1 MKKLLLSIFSV
12 AAAMTAAAALPETGA
27 IVASYY
33 DGNGGT
39 MNGWGADVVE
49 REAVEDGKPCIMITN
64 NAAKSNPWDAQ
75 TALELEDTPLEAN
88 VTYYIS
94 FDVKGTAAATGIGAG
109 IQDKS
114 TYAGMG
120 NFSTFDVTTEWKH
133 CIISGDCTG
142 TPADRITFNWG
153 HYAGSCYMTNVKLYT
168 ADESGIADTVIDTPV
183 TRWVVYNLQGIK
195 VMDTD
200 NEAALSTLDRGI
212 YIVNGKKAVLGNN

>member
-12 AAAMTAAAALPETGA
+12 AAAMTAAAALPETGTV
-27 IVASYY
+27 VASFY

-39 MNGWGADVVE
+39 MIGWGADAVDGN
-49 REAVEDGKPCIMITN
+49 AVEDGKPCISLTN
-64 NAAKSNPWDAQ
+64 NAAKSDFWSAQ
-75 TALELEDTPLEAN
+75 TAIDGINLEEG

-94 FDVKGTAAATGIGAG
+94 FDVKGTTAATGIGAG
-109 IQDKS
+109 IQDQA

-120 NFSTFDVTTEWKH
+120 NFTTFDVTTEWKH
-133 CIISGDCTG
+133 CIISADCTG

-153 HYAGSCYMTNVKLYT
+153 HYAGTCYMTNVKLYT

-195 VMDTD
+195 VMDVD

>member
-1 MKKLLLSIFSV
+1 
-12 AAAMTAAAALPETGA
+12 MTAAAALPETGTV
-27 IVASYY
+27 VASYY

-49 REAVEDGKPCIMITN
+49 RDAVEDGKPCIMITN

-75 TALELEDTPLEAN
+75 TALELEDTPLQAN

-153 HYAGSCYMTNVKLYT
+153 HYAGTCYMTNVKLYT
-168 ADESGIADTVIDTPV
+168 ADESGIADTVADTPV

>member
-1 MKKLLLSIFSV
+1 
-12 AAAMTAAAALPETGA
+12 MTAAAALPETGTV
-27 IVASYY
+27 VASYY

-49 REAVEDGKPCIMITN
+49 RDAVEDGKPCIMITN

-75 TALELEDTPLEAN
+75 TALELEDTPLQAN

-114 TYAGMG
+114 TYAGKG
-120 NFSTFDVTTEWKH
+120 DFSTFDVTTEWKH

-153 HYAGSCYMTNVKLYT
+153 HYAGTCYMTNVKLYT

-195 VMDTD
+195 VMDVD